1 MDALVDKIIECK
13 IEDIPFDEIP
23 INERFGLIVYKNN
36 VKYEF
41 LIHLKSDSK
50 NLVCFGS
57 GALNGSDLKRFEQK
71 PRFNRQ
77 SWKINESTLF
87 YNDPTRYLNNS
98 MLGGWGI
105 GTTDDWYLENIKEII
120 LKIKEFYEIKNE
132 NILFYGSSLGGFTS
146 MLLGTL
152 VKDSKVLADVPQLTF
167 ENAKYFQHIK
177 HIVFPDLS
185 DEEIK
190 NNYNYR
196 LNVLDLIK
204 KEKYIPNAY
213 IIFDA
218 GEIDIKEHYTHFFA
232 ELNKI
237 TECNNS
243 NRMKIIINPINE
255 HKFMSMEETLD
266 VIQQACD
273 NNLLCFGDEL
283 YSSDINKELEKI
295 KLKIEPEI
303 IEVKNEINAINEITA
318 MKNTEIHELDE
329 IITQKDAEI
338 HELNLKNK
346 QLEIKFNEISTSTT
360 WKLTKPLRKFLDLFK
375 K

>member
-1 MDALVDKIIECK
+1 MDELVDKIIECE
-13 IEDIPFDEIP
+13 IENIPFNEIKLD
-23 INERFGLIVYKNN
+23 ERFGLIVYKNN

-41 LIHLKSDSK
+41 LIQLKSDSK

-77 SWKINESTLF
+77 SWKIKESTLF
-87 YNDPTRYLNNS
+87 YNDPTRYIDNS

-105 GTTDDWYLENIKEII
+105 GTPDDWYLENIKEII
-120 LKIKEFYEIKNE
+120 LKITEFYKIKNE

-146 MLLGTL
+146 ILLGTL

-177 HIVFPDLS
+177 SKVFPNLS

-204 KEKYIPNAY
+204 KERYIPNAY
-213 IIFDA
+213 IIFD
-218 GEIDIKEHYTHFFA
+218 GYELDINEHYTHFFA

-237 TECNNS
+237 TECNNK
-243 NRMKIIINPINE
+243 NRIKIIINPINE
-255 HKFMSMEETLD
+255 HKFLSMEETIE

-273 NNLLCFGDEL
+273 NNLLCFGEEL
-283 YSSDINKELEKI
+283 YSSDMNKELQKVEQ
-295 KLKIEPEI
+295 EI
-303 IEVKNEINAINEITA
+303 IELKNEVNKINEIT
-318 MKNTEIHELDE
+318 NI
-329 IITQKDAEI
+329 KDAEI

-346 QLEIKFNEISTSTT
+346 QLEMKFNEISTSTT
-360 WKLTKPLRKFLDLFK
+360 WKLTKPFRKFLDLFK